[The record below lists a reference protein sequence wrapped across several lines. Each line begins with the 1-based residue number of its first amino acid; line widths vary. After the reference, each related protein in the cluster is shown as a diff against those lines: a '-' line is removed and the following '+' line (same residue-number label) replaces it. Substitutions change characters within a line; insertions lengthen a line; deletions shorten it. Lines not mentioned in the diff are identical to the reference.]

1 MSIWISVAI
10 LAILQGITEFLPVSS
25 SGHLAVL
32 GALCGL
38 NSDEGTAFSI
48 VLHAGSLLAI
58 VVFYF
63 KTLLSLLQR
72 DRWRVVGMVI
82 AATIPAAVAGVIIK
96 MTKLDELMFSDLLSI
111 GMAFLVTASLL
122 RLTGKEKM
130 VKNAVMPLEKITLK
144 QALIIGFSQMVAIT
158 PGISRSGT
166 TISVGTFAGLN
177 FEAAATFSFLLA
189 IPVIGGATLLELI
202 SLIKAGGVVGRLSFA
217 QLGVGFVI
225 SAITSFAALS
235 LLVMLVKKRKLSSF
249 SWYMFLLG
257 ITVIGW
263 QMIKLQGRG

>member
-1 MSIWISVAI
+1 MSIWLTVVL
-10 LAILQGITEFLPVSS
+10 LAVLQGLTEFLPVSS

-32 GALCGL
+32 SAVFGL

-48 VLHAGSLLAI
+48 VLHGGSLLAI

-63 KTLLSLLQR
+63 KTLLSLLKR
-72 DRWRVVGMVI
+72 ENWRIIGLVIVG
-82 AATIPAAVAGVIIK
+82 TIPAGVAGVILK
-96 MTKLDELMFSDLLSI
+96 VTKLDELMFSDLLSI

-130 VKNAVMPLEKITLK
+130 VKNAVMPLEKLTLK
-144 QALIIGFSQMVAIT
+144 QALIVGFSQMIAIT
-158 PGISRSGT
+158 PGISRSGS
-166 TISVGTFAGLN
+166 TIAVGTFAGLS

-202 SLIKAGGVVGRLSFA
+202 SLIKAGGMVGRLSIM
-217 QLGVGFVI
+217 QLGVGFIV
-225 SAITSFAALS
+225 SAVTSFAALS
-235 LLVMLVKKRKLSSF
+235 LLVALVKKRKLSHF
-249 SWYMFLLG
+249 SWYLFLLG

-263 QMIKLQGRG
+263 QMLKLQGRG

>member
-1 MSIWISVAI
+1 MSIWLTVII
-10 LAILQGITEFLPVSS
+10 LAVLQGVTEFLPVSS

-32 GALCGL
+32 SAVFGL

-48 VLHAGSLLAI
+48 VLHAGSLVAI

-72 DRWRVVGMVI
+72 ERRRVIGMVI
-82 AATIPAAVAGVIIK
+82 IGTIPAGIAGVLLK
-96 MTKLDELMFSDLLSI
+96 MTGFDELMFGDLLSI

-130 VKNAVMPLEKITLK
+130 VRNAVMPLEKITLK
-144 QALIIGFSQMVAIT
+144 QTLIIGISQMFAIT

-166 TISVGTFAGLN
+166 TIAVGTFAGLN
-177 FEAAATFSFLLA
+177 FESAAAFSFLLA
-189 IPVIGGATLLELI
+189 IPAIGGATLLELI
-202 SLIKAGGVVGRLSFA
+202 SLIKSGGVIGQLSGLP
-217 QLGVGFVI
+217 LGVGFIV
-225 SAITSFAALS
+225 SALTSFGALT
-235 LLVMLVKKRKLSSF
+235 LLVAIVKKRKLSNF
-249 SWYMFLLG
+249 SWYLFFLG

-263 QMIKLQGRG
+263 QMLKLQGRG